1 MWVITA
7 NGETY
12 YVDHV
17 DATIPWTTRERPD
30 HESTKGSL
38 KFVNCLLS
46 INDDNEASINVLTDH
61 DKSRLRNRTKG
72 ITRIITLRYHELTKC
87 LKDNGIKHGPV
98 KSFGGACT
106 RTWYVVDILD
116 KSHLTMLSLVMQD
129 YRVLAEN
136 EFYYKAYDD
145 PKFKGDNIDMDK
157 YYDAYEEDEEDE
169 EGVDQLIRSTSEL
182 YDNSKGNP
190 RARPKTW
197 SISKIGLGIL
207 HYARRRLH
215 KS

>member
-1 MWVITA
+1 MWVVKTH
-7 NGETY
+7 GETF
-12 YVDHV
+12 YVEHV
-17 DATIPWTTRERPD
+17 DAAIPWSTKETPD
-30 HESTKGSL
+30 NPSTKGSL
-38 KFVNCLLS
+38 KFKECLLV

-61 DKSRLRNRTKG
+61 DKIRLKNRAKG

-116 KSHLTMLSLVMQD
+116 KSHLTMLSLVVQD

-145 PKFKGDNIDMDK
+145 PKLDIDDFYEYNEDEDEMDNIQDT
-157 YYDAYEEDEEDE
+157 
-169 EGVDQLIRSTSEL
+169 IPRTRRSKSNDL
-182 YDNSKGNP
+182 P
-190 RARPKTW
+190 VRAKTR
-197 SISKIGLGIL
+197 SLPMFLGSL
-207 HYARRRLH
+207 SRAFRRIF
-215 KS
+215 SS